1 MSKIYVDGGSFTY
14 GQGLDRQYS
23 VGNLLNADI
32 DKSRPGKSNTA
43 MVTEIYPDIDFYD
56 IFIIGFTL
64 PVRYTFYNDN
74 IPIEIHPSKDFLDRL
89 VGHPI
94 GEFIEKT
101 YPQFFKVLWS
111 LTNEE
116 KLTTLTNFYVNS
128 LISLLKE
135 KNKKYVIYSWG
146 NAECSDQYFFIPNI
160 PMDLNYRISN
170 LDSHLNIKGMIELV
184 NQIKE
189 KL

>member
-1 MSKIYVDGGSFTY
+1 VSKIYVDGCSLTY
-14 GQGLDRQYS
+14 GQGLDRKYS
-23 VGNLLNADI
+23 VGSLLNADI

-43 MVTEIYPDIDFYD
+43 MITEIYPDIDFYD
-56 IFIIGFTL
+56 VFVIGFTFSS
-64 PVRYTFYNDN
+64 RYTFYNDN
-74 IPIEIHPSKDFLDRL
+74 MPIEIHPGKDCSDRL
-89 VGHPI
+89 IGHPI

-116 KLTTLTNFYVNS
+116 KLTTLTNFYINS

-135 KNKKYVIYSWG
+135 KNKKYVIYSWD
-146 NAECSDQYFFIPNI
+146 NATCSDQCFFIPNI
-160 PMDLNYRISN
+160 PKNLDHRISTS
-170 LDSHLNIKGMIELV
+170 DAHLNKKGMIELV
-184 NQIKE
+184 DQIKE

>member
-1 MSKIYVDGGSFTY
+1 VSKIYVDGCSLTY
-14 GQGLDRQYS
+14 GQGLDRKYS

-43 MVTEIYPDIDFYD
+43 MVTEIYPDIDLYD
-56 IFIIGFTL
+56 IFIIGFTF
-64 PVRYTFYNDN
+64 PVRYTLYNDN
-74 IPIEIHPSKDFLDRL
+74 MPIEIQPGKDLLNRL
-89 VGHPI
+89 IDHPI

-101 YPQFFKVLWS
+101 YSQFFKVLWS

-116 KLTTLTNFYVNS
+116 KLTTLTDFYINS

-146 NAECSDQYFFIPNI
+146 NAKCSDQCFFLPTI
-160 PMDLNYRISN
+160 PMNLNYRISKS
-170 LDSHLNIKGMIELV
+170 DSHLNIKGMIELV

>member
-1 MSKIYVDGGSFTY
+1 MSKIYVDGCSLTY
-14 GQGLDRQYS
+14 GQGLDRKYS

-43 MVTEIYPDIDFYD
+43 MVTDIYPDINLYD
-56 IFIIGFTL
+56 IFIIGFTF

-74 IPIEIHPSKDFLDRL
+74 MPIEIQPGKDFLNRL
-89 VGHPI
+89 IDHPI

-116 KLTTLTNFYVNS
+116 KLTTLTDFYINS

-146 NAECSDQYFFIPNI
+146 NAECSDRCFFIPNI
-160 PMDLNYRISN
+160 PTDLDYRISAA
-170 LDSHLNIKGMIELV
+170 DAHLNKKGMIELV
-184 NQIKE
+184 DQIKE

>member
-1 MSKIYVDGGSFTY
+1 MSKIYVDGCSLTY
-14 GQGLDRQYS
+14 GQGLDRKYS

-43 MVTEIYPDIDFYD
+43 MVTEIYPDIDLYD
-56 IFIIGFTL
+56 IFIIGFTF
-64 PVRYTFYNDN
+64 PVRYTLYNDN
-74 IPIEIHPSKDFLDRL
+74 MPIEIQPGKDLLNRL
-89 VGHPI
+89 IDHPI

-101 YPQFFKVLWS
+101 YSQFFKVLWS

-116 KLTTLTNFYVNS
+116 KLTTLTDFYINS

-146 NAECSDQYFFIPNI
+146 NAKCSDQCFFIPNI
-160 PMDLNYRISN
+160 PMNLNYRISQS
-170 LDSHLNIKGMIELV
+170 DAHLNKKGMIELV

>member
-1 MSKIYVDGGSFTY
+1 MSKIYVDGCSFTY

-56 IFIIGFTL
+56 VFVIGFTF
-64 PVRYTFYNDN
+64 PSRYTFYNDN
-74 IPIEIHPSKDFLDRL
+74 MPIEIQPGKDFLNQL
-89 VGHPI
+89 IGHPI

-116 KLTTLTNFYVNS
+116 KLTTLTDFYINS

-135 KNKKYVIYSWG
+135 KNKKYVIYSWD
-146 NAECSDQYFFIPNI
+146 NAQCSDQCFFIPNI
-160 PMDLNYRISN
+160 PMNLNYRISKS
-170 LDSHLNIKGMIELV
+170 DVHLNKKGMIELV
-184 NQIKE
+184 DQIKE

>member
-1 MSKIYVDGGSFTY
+1 MSKIYVDGCSFTY
-14 GQGLDRQYS
+14 GQGLDRKYS

-43 MVTEIYPDIDFYD
+43 MVTEIYPDIDLYD
-56 IFIIGFTL
+56 IFIIGFTF
-64 PVRYTFYNDN
+64 PSRYTFYNDN
-74 IPIEIHPSKDFLDRL
+74 MPIEVQPGKKFLDRL
-89 VGHPI
+89 IGHPI

-116 KLTTLTNFYVNS
+116 KLTTLTDFYINS

-160 PMDLNYRISN
+160 PMNLEYRISES
-170 LDSHLNIKGMIELV
+170 DSHLSIKGMIDLV